1 MYGFV
6 NLTERGAQSTSLS
19 IQTLF
24 NGINLDLE
32 ISDDEG
38 SFTTLTVSGR
48 ANLSNRINTFEVPG
62 MNGLMESNEQNTS
75 EREIT
80 VKYKINDKTNEGFRR
95 RTTLLNSL
103 LEGSK
108 KVLSFTDEEAIYYA
122 TLSEN
127 ELPEES
133 SNNLVGTL
141 TFLCSDP
148 NKYGPETPIIFSGD
162 SAVLDTLGSAESEAI
177 FELEVLAP
185 ITFAMIQN
193 QFDEYM
199 MIGRPTPVES
209 TAKEEYTLLLSDAM
223 NTLTGWAAATTV
235 TDGYIRGEIETDGA
249 SFRPR
254 SFGIAVAPEKW
265 QGPGLVKSF
274 PEEVQDFEMD
284 CVIGNHN
291 VGWGTGM
298 IEVYLL
304 DTLDRQVARIHM
316 SDSWPGSDR
325 IDGRVQLGYDQYQRF
340 PYITSAPNNIKNW
353 NNFYGLMKLQR
364 RGNRWWFYFAK
375 IVDGRRVY
383 VQHKHYIPPVGGIF
397 EDKIAKVQV
406 IFRKWPNTEATRMN
420 IYNLKFWRINNLA
433 EDEVPIIANP
443 GDIIT
448 FDHKNEEI
456 LINGEDA
463 KNLKDFGASYFTLK
477 KGENQLILHPSD
489 SFSASGYYRDS
500 YK

>member
-24 NGINLDLE
+24 NGINLDSAL
-32 ISDDEG
+32 SDSEG
-38 SFTTLTVSGR
+38 SFTTLTISGR
-48 ANLSNRINTFEVPG
+48 ANLKKRINTFEVPG
-62 MNGLMESNEQNTS
+62 VDGLLESNESTTG

-80 VKYKINDKTNEGFRR
+80 VKYKITDNTNEGFRR

-108 KVLSFTDEEAIYYA
+108 KELSFTDEEAIYYA

-127 ELPEES
+127 ELPEEI
-133 SNNLVGTL
+133 SNNLAGTL

-148 NKYGPETPIIFSGD
+148 NKHGPETPIIFSGD
-162 SAVLDTLGSAESEAI
+162 SAVVDTLGSAESEPV

-199 MIGRPTPVES
+199 MIGRPTPVEN
-209 TAKEEYTLLLSDAM
+209 TPKEEYTLLLSDAM
-223 NTLTGWAAATTV
+223 NTLIGWGAATTV
-235 TDGYIRGEIETDGA
+235 TDGYIRGEVETDGA
-249 SFRPR
+249 SFRPKN
-254 SFGIAVAPEKW
+254 FGTAVAPEKW
-265 QGPGLVKSF
+265 QGPGLVKSL

-284 CVIGNHN
+284 CVIGNYN
-291 VGWGTGM
+291 IGWGTGM

-304 DTLDRQVARIHM
+304 DVLDRQVARIHM
-316 SDSWPGSDR
+316 SDSWLGSDR
-325 IDGRVQLGYDQYQRF
+325 IDGRVQLGYDEYQRF
-340 PYITSAPNNIKNW
+340 PYITSAPDNIKNW

-375 IVDGRRVY
+375 IVDGKRVY
-383 VQHKHYIPPVGGIF
+383 AQHKHYTPPVDEIF

-406 IFRKWPNTEATRMN
+406 VFRKWPNTEATRMN
-420 IYNLKFWRINNLA
+420 IYHLNFWRINSLA
-433 EDEVPIIANP
+433 EDEIPIIADV
-443 GDIIT
+443 GDKIT

-463 KNLKDFGASYFTLK
+463 KRYKDFGASYFTLK
-477 KGENQLILHPSD
+477 KGENQLIAHPVGA
-489 SFSASGYYRDS
+489 FNASGRYRDS

>member
-6 NLTERGAQSTSLS
+6 NLTERGTQSASLS
-19 IQTLF
+19 IQTIF
-24 NGINLDLE
+24 NGINLDSAL
-32 ISDDEG
+32 SDDDG

-48 ANLSNRINTFEVPG
+48 ANLTNRINTFEVPG
-62 MNGLMESNEQNTS
+62 VDGLMESNELTTG

-80 VKYKINDKTNEGFRR
+80 VKYKISDVTNEGFRR

-103 LEGSK
+103 LGGSK
-108 KVLSFTDEEAIYYA
+108 QELSFTDEETIYYA
-122 TLSEN
+122 TVSEN
-127 ELPEES
+127 VLPEEN
-133 SNNLVGTL
+133 SNSLIGTL

-148 NKYGPETPIIFSGD
+148 YKYGPEKPIVFSGD
-162 SAVLDTLGSAESEAI
+162 AAVVNTLGSAESEPVI
-177 FELEVLAP
+177 ELEVLAP

-209 TAKEEYTLLLSDAM
+209 TPKEEYTLLLSDAM

-249 SFRPR
+249 SFRPKN
-254 SFGIAVAPEKW
+254 FGTAVAPEKW
-265 QGPGLVKSF
+265 QGPGLVKSL

-284 CVIGNHN
+284 CVIGNQN

-298 IEVYLL
+298 IEVYML
-304 DTLDRQVARIHM
+304 DALNRQVARIHM

-340 PYITSAPNNIKNW
+340 PYITSAPDNIKNW

-375 IVDGRRVY
+375 IVNGKRVF
-383 VQHKHYIPPVGGIF
+383 VKHEHYIPPVDGIF
-397 EDKIAKVQV
+397 EDKITKVQV
-406 IFRKWPNTEATRMN
+406 LFRKWPNTEATRMN
-420 IYNLKFWRINNLA
+420 IYSLKVWRINSLA
-433 EDEVPIIANP
+433 EDEVPIIADI

-448 FDHKNEEI
+448 FDSVNEEI

-463 KNLKDFGASYFTLK
+463 TKHKDLGASYLKLK
-477 KGENQLILHPSD
+477 KGENQLILHPSN
-489 SFSASGYYRDS
+489 SLSGSGRYRDS
-500 YK
+500 HK

>member
-6 NLTERGAQSTSLS
+6 NLTERGTQSTSLS
-19 IQTLF
+19 IQTVF
-24 NGINLDLE
+24 NGINFDSAL
-32 ISDDEG
+32 SDDKG

-48 ANLSNRINTFEVPG
+48 ANLTNRINTFEVPG
-62 MNGLMESNEQNTS
+62 MDGLMESNEHSTG

-80 VKYKINDKTNEGFRR
+80 IKYKISDRTNDGFRR

-103 LEGSK
+103 LGGSK
-108 KVLSFTDEEAIYYA
+108 KELSFTDEDVVYYA
-122 TLSEN
+122 SLSVN

-133 SNNLVGTL
+133 SNSLIGTL

-148 NKYGPETPIIFSGD
+148 KKYGPEKPIVFAGD
-162 SAVLDTLGSAESEAI
+162 SAVINTSGSAESNPV

-199 MIGRPTPVES
+199 MIGMPAPVES
-209 TAKEEYTLLLSDAM
+209 TPKEEYTLILADLM

-235 TDGYIRGEIETDGA
+235 TNGYIRGEIETDGG
-249 SFRPR
+249 SFRPK
-254 SFGIAVAPEKW
+254 SFGTAVAPEKW
-265 QGPGLVKSF
+265 QGPGLVKSL

-284 CVIGNHN
+284 CILRNNN

-298 IEVYLL
+298 VEVYLL
-304 DTLDRQVARIHM
+304 DALDRQVARIHM
-316 SDSWPGSDR
+316 SDSFPGSDR
-325 IDGRVQLGYDQYQRF
+325 IHGRVQLGYDEYQRF
-340 PYITSAPNNIKNW
+340 PINTAAPGNIKNW

-375 IVDGRRVY
+375 IVNGKRVY
-383 VQHKHYIPPVGGIF
+383 VQQQHYIPPVEGIF
-397 EDKIAKVQV
+397 EDKIAKIQV
-406 IFRKWPNTEATRMN
+406 VFRKWPNTEATRMD
-420 IYNLKFWRINNLA
+420 IYNLKVWRINSLQD
-433 EDEVPIIANP
+433 DEIPIIADV
-443 GDIIT
+443 GDKIT

-463 KNLKDFGASYFTLK
+463 KSHKDFGASYFTLK
-477 KGENQLILHPSD
+477 KGENQLIVHPSN
-489 SFSASGYYRDS
+489 SFNVSGTYRES